1 MIMIYYTGKEK
12 LSAEDARHIRS
23 SNRSGNGNIYLKT
36 SRGDFINAISLV
48 VSAYE
53 SEIHGSSPI
62 KSIEQVPKDALK
74 TWCFMYCGGSK
85 KISDGMQSFSKQH
98 GVSFRSERFDW

>member
-12 LSAEDARHIRS
+12 LSTEDARQIRS
-23 SNRSGNGNIYLKT
+23 NPNGIGNIFLKT
-36 SRGDFINAISLV
+36 SRGDFTNAISVV

-53 SEIHGSSPI
+53 SEMMDSSHM
-62 KSIEQVPKDALK
+62 KSIADVPKEALK

-85 KISDGMQSFSKQH
+85 KICDDLKCFSRKH
-98 GVSFRSERFDW
+98 GVSFRSEQFDW